1 MAKKKQSIEDLLDD
15 IRVKIDELEDRINE
29 IDQCDHD
36 HDDDE
41 DIDED
46 EDEDEDE

>member
-29 IDQCDHD
+29 IEQCDHD

-41 DIDED
+41 DIED
-46 EDEDEDE
+46 RKSVV